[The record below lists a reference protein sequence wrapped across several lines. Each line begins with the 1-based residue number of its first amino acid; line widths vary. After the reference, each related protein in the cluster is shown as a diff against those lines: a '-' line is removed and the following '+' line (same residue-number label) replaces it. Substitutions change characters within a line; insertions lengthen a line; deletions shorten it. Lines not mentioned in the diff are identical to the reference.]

1 MSDSPII
8 KIEQKIKKLEQQ
20 LKAKEKFK
28 KEEKRR
34 LRTKRLIEIGAKTQ
48 KYFELEHNSIEEI
61 EEILFQFSEY
71 VKHNKLDKHKKDQG
85 ESY

>member
-1 MSDSPII
+1 MPDSPIT
-8 KIEQKIKKLEQQ
+8 KIEQKIKKLENQ
-20 LKAKEKFK
+20 LKAQDKFK
-28 KEEKRR
+28 RDEARR
-34 LRTKRLIEIGAKTQ
+34 QRTRRLIEIGGKTQ

-85 ESY
+85 ES

>member
-8 KIEQKIKKLEQQ
+8 KIEQKIKKLEHQ
-20 LKAKEKFK
+20 LKAQEKFK
-28 KEEKRR
+28 RDEERRKRTR
-34 LRTKRLIEIGAKTQ
+34 RLIEIGGKTQ

-85 ESY
+85 ES